1 MPALWFSLSAS
12 ISVTYSIFHFA
23 DTRKEFAIE
32 FLLSLAL
39 FFEGVTHALKFAWM
53 DIAYF
58 PFIILVS
65 AFYNWKTVIALS
77 LLVPL
82 FEIEIL
88 LTGSALIEKTAFLI
102 SLLLTAAISSL
113 VFTRIRNEK
122 DSAVSALQTIK
133 DAAKD
138 ISQGTGMESFG
149 SEAVPHYFASMLK
162 TDEEIKELLLSAKH
176 AVFADSVNFFTPH
189 QNSFALR
196 CSSEEKGDI
205 IINGM
210 GIISE
215 CIREKKV
222 IYSGDVDEKKA
233 NIGYIKKGRVSTI
246 LAIPVTEGSA
256 LLGALS
262 VDSSR
267 YQAFSEPDRH
277 TAQMF
282 TGHLARILER
292 ERIYPKLK
300 RDYNGLRIL
309 NEESSKLV
317 SSLDINIIAEKLCE
331 GAEKIAPSQVFF
343 FLAKGRQFELVSH
356 IGKITREK
364 KKQFNLKG
372 TFINMAVENKQPVY
386 MAEMKDYRNPIMPFK
401 AEEVRSVLAIPLL
414 YENNLLGVFVM
425 FSGERDFADTLQIE
439 LLKVMCNQAST
450 SIANAQLHA
459 EIEKLATTDGLTGL
473 FNHRV
478 FQEKLSDEL
487 KRMDRYSEQISLI
500 LTDIDFFKKV
510 NDRYGH
516 PAGDI
521 VLKEVAKVI
530 KGTLRDIDI
539 PARYGGE
546 EFAVILPQTNG
557 IGAKNIA
564 ERLRKSVMDASFSA
578 DGASF
583 KITLSIGIATSPV
596 DAKTKEELIEKSD
609 NALYHA
615 KHNGRNQSVLWN
627 EMRG

>member
-1 MPALWFSLSAS
+1 
-12 ISVTYSIFHFA
+12 
-23 DTRKEFAIE
+23 
-32 FLLSLAL
+32 
-39 FFEGVTHALKFAWM
+39 
-53 DIAYF
+53 
-58 PFIILVS
+58 
-65 AFYNWKTVIALS
+65 
-77 LLVPL
+77 
-82 FEIEIL
+82 
-88 LTGSALIEKTAFLI
+88 
-102 SLLLTAAISSL
+102 
-113 VFTRIRNEK
+113 
-122 DSAVSALQTIK
+122 
-133 DAAKD
+133 
-138 ISQGTGMESFG
+138 
-149 SEAVPHYFASMLK
+149 
-162 TDEEIKELLLSAKH
+162 
-176 AVFADSVNFFTPH
+176 
-189 QNSFALR
+189 
-196 CSSEEKGDI
+196 
-205 IINGM
+205 
-210 GIISE
+210 
-215 CIREKKV
+215 
-222 IYSGDVDEKKA
+222 
-233 NIGYIKKGRVSTI
+233 
-246 LAIPVTEGSA
+246 
-256 LLGALS
+256 
-262 VDSSR
+262 
-267 YQAFSEPDRH
+267 
-277 TAQMF
+277 
-282 TGHLARILER
+282 
-292 ERIYPKLK
+292 
-300 RDYNGLRIL
+300 
-309 NEESSKLV
+309 
-317 SSLDINIIAEKLCE
+317 
-331 GAEKIAPSQVFF
+331 
-343 FLAKGRQFELVSH
+343 
-356 IGKITREK
+356 
-364 KKQFNLKG
+364 
-372 TFINMAVENKQPVY
+372 
-386 MAEMKDYRNPIMPFK
+386 MPFK